1 MANKVDV
8 QQQQNHQFG
17 EVTVM
22 NISAKFQLYPHIAS
36 EGLISEYVSQ
46 ISFLIGMTTNQTE
59 RFDKSGSFNTH
70 F

>member
-1 MANKVDV
+1 
-8 QQQQNHQFG
+8 
-17 EVTVM
+17 M

-46 ISFLIGMTTNQTE
+46 ISVLIGMTTNQTE
-59 RFDKSGSFNTH
+59 RFDKSYMFGSGSFNTH